1 MSVDLVHPPPN
12 ISPETALRISQ
23 QAPPVIDSSKSA
35 LPWPL
40 SVLSADDTPDKWTQ
54 YENLYVSCLRTGD
67 DTSARII
74 LDKLVERFGES
85 NERVMAYQGMWAEAK
100 AESPA
105 EIMEVLKEYNDKLEE
120 DPTNTQVAKRR
131 IALLRSIGKTAEAT
145 QLLVEFLQV
154 SPTDAESW
162 AELADLYFAQNAFE
176 QAIFCLEEV
185 LLILPNAWNIH
196 ARLAELIYISTIS
209 NPSVNDG
216 DLLRGLSESMRRY
229 CRSIEL
235 CNNFLRGFYG
245 LKLTTTKL
253 LEVLPTAP
261 KSALNTT
268 SESSYSDLPLPSVK
282 SVEKLNEVAT
292 IKLAEIIRRSAAKER
307 GWDGYDEAEI
317 IAARALLNKDDQK
330 VAR

>member
-12 ISPETALRISQ
+12 ISPETALHISQ
-23 QAPPVIDSSKSA
+23 QAPHIIDSSKSS

-40 SVLSADDTPDKWTQ
+40 SMLSADETPDTWTQ

-67 DTSARII
+67 DTSARLI

-100 AESPA
+100 ADSPA
-105 EIMEVLKEYNDKLEE
+105 EIME
-120 DPTNTQVAKRR
+120 QVAKRR

-162 AELADLYFAQNAFE
+162 AELADLYFVQKAFE

-196 ARLAELIYISTIS
+196 ARLAELVYLSTVS
-209 NPSVNDG
+209 NSTGNTG

-235 CNNFLRGFYG
+235 CNNFLRGYYG
-245 LKLTTTKL
+245 LKLTTKKL
-253 LEVLPTAP
+253 LEVLPTAS

-268 SESSYSDLPLPSVK
+268 SESAYSDLPLPSVK

-292 IKLAEIIRRSAAKER
+292 VKLAEIVRRSAAKER
-307 GWDGYDEAEI
+307 GWDGYDEAEM
-317 IAARALLNKDDQK
+317 IAARALLDKDDQK
-330 VAR
+330 VTR